1 VIEGTWL
8 YRTIHMRRRG
18 VAWTFPAMLVAVGCL
33 LTGGCSDGASRGADP
48 TPTYTGPGEIRS
60 IESSAQM
67 HLVGVA
73 VGVGNIWEEEYETAD
88 GTPRRGL
95 TAGLFITVEDDASE
109 SRKLRV
115 HPGLEVN
122 VPGYRLRVL
131 SVRETRVELALIED
145 PR

>member
-8 YRTIHMRRRG
+8 YRTIHWRRRG
-18 VAWTFPAMLVAVGCL
+18 FARVLPVLLLVLECL
-33 LTGGCSDGASRGADP
+33 LTGGCLSDGNRGDDP
-48 TPTYTGPGEIRS
+48 TPTYTGPGELRS

-73 VGVGNIWEEEYETAD
+73 VGVGNIWEGEYQTAD

-131 SVRETRVELALIED
+131 SVQESRVELALIED

>member
-1 VIEGTWL
+1 MFEG
-8 YRTIHMRRRG
+8 IHWCRPTVSR
-18 VAWTFPAMLVAVGCL
+18 VLPAVLLALGCL
-33 LTGGCSDGASRGADP
+33 LTGCSDGNSRGDDP

-73 VGVGNIWEEEYETAD
+73 VGVGNIWEEEYQTAD

-95 TAGLFITVEDDASE
+95 TAGLFITVEGDASE
-109 SRKLRV
+109 SRKVRV
-115 HPGLEVN
+115 HPGLEVD

-131 SVRETRVELALIED
+131 SVQESRIELALIED

>member
-1 VIEGTWL
+1 VL
-8 YRTIHMRRRG
+8 
-18 VAWTFPAMLVAVGCL
+18 PAVLLALGCL
-33 LTGGCSDGASRGADP
+33 LAGGCLPDGNSRSDDP

-73 VGVGNIWEEEYETAD
+73 VGVGNIWEEEYQTAD
-88 GTPRRGL
+88 GTSRRGL
-95 TAGLFITVEDDASE
+95 TAGLSISVEDDASE

-122 VPGYRLRVL
+122 IPGYRLRVL
-131 SVRETRVELALIED
+131 SVQESRIELALIED

>member
-1 VIEGTWL
+1 VL
-8 YRTIHMRRRG
+8 L
-18 VAWTFPAMLVAVGCL
+18 ALGCL
-33 LTGGCSDGASRGADP
+33 LAGGCSDGNSRGADP

-60 IESSAQM
+60 IEASAQM

-115 HPGLEVN
+115 HPGLEVD
-122 VPGYRLRVL
+122 VPGYRIRVL
-131 SVRETRVELALIED
+131 SVHESRIELALIED
-145 PR
+145 AR